1 MRKQKQETL
10 KLIDYIGELVGEP
23 FQTKTGSDNDLLA
36 NPQPSIPAPVSTNN
50 RSVDRH
56 LDDIPSDSVHTIR
69 RAVENPDVVD
79 EPVLRKLGQYQESRR
94 RAARAQ
100 ERCFVP

>member
-10 KLIDYIGELVGEP
+10 DYHELKVMKLIDYIGELVGEP

-36 NPQPSIPAPVSTNN
+36 NPQPSIPAPASTNN

-56 LDDIPSDSVHTIR
+56 LDIPSDSVQTIR
-69 RAVENPDVVD
+69 RAVETQT
-79 EPVLRKLGQYQESRR
+79 LWTSL
-94 RAARAQ
+94 
-100 ERCFVP
+100 C